1 MIYSTHEKENQK
13 DRIFLSN
20 FDMLRNQVFLLWGE
34 MLYHRKKIVL
44 LEARNGSGAWIRT
57 TVRGSKGLGPAAR
70 RPPKTHLPLK
80 ADGFNVFYS
89 IRLYRSRLLKNI
101 SSVDIEDQIPPS
113 LPLRTEGISPLWKR
127 GVGGD
132 FHNKGS
138 FKRLR
143 EGKIHS
149 NEGIKDPGGIMGIIN
164 PTVVGSDQF

>member
-1 MIYSTHEKENQK
+1 MKRKLKKIKYLIINSKRYVITYYFFEGK
-13 DRIFLSN
+13 
-20 FDMLRNQVFLLWGE
+20 
-34 MLYHRKKIVL
+34 MLYLMRNIVPL
-44 LEARNGSGAWIRT
+44 AGPVKRDGSGAWIRT